1 MGKIADSVKKVVK
14 DVIVKPIKEVIDA
27 PIRVVYDTLVKGKS
41 FQDSLKKETADIIKA
56 FGNAS
61 RTIYS
66 EILKPLGVDD
76 ENFFGIGGWLGDK
89 LGTLVKDVTYD
100 DAYQSVGI
108 AAIVAVTILTWGY
121 GSSFALSAANY
132 MTVAAYGAGVSSS
145 FALMATWYA
154 TQIVVYFGMSAL
166 LSGIIDAAVF
176 VMLGGVAVFDLINRY
191 NMIEEQKR
199 VSYVSSIHDGSIFDN
214 MAGGIVYNDI
224 FAGGTFFD
232 ATQAPNTSC
241 SVGELPQFGQNL
253 IRLEFPFSNYAGEYD
268 KNLAGDSNYSVLR
281 YKIPQ

>member
-166 LSGIIDAAVF
+166 L
-176 VMLGGVAVFDLINRY
+176 
-191 NMIEEQKR
+191 
-199 VSYVSSIHDGSIFDN
+199 
-214 MAGGIVYNDI
+214 GGIVYNDI